1 MQPDVGVPHRR
12 RRYLVVAG
20 LLVVIVGAL
29 ATIKFAQISKLM
41 GFGKQMAAAGPPP
54 EAVGTDVATSAAWA
68 ATVTAIGSVAGV
80 QTVVVSNEVPG
91 AVLQLHFESGQ
102 QVRAGQILVEL
113 DAATERAQLRAAQA
127 RRDNAE
133 ITARRSRELVAK
145 EAIPQATL
153 DADESAARA
162 AEADVAAMQ
171 AQIEKKLVRA
181 PFAGRLGIRAVNRGQ
196 YLAPGTM
203 ITTLDSIDG
212 VYVDFSLPQEQ
223 LAVVRVGMPVR
234 ISVRGS
240 SQPLEGTIH
249 VVDPTVD
256 AASRNLRLRADVLEP
271 AGRVLRP
278 GMFVN
283 VAVVLPAR
291 RPFVVVPAT
300 AIVHASY
307 GDSVFVVED
316 KPPGA
321 PGMRMTPDFRPVK
334 IVRQQIVRVGPA
346 RGDFVAITEGVRE
359 GQAVVVAGAFKLRNG
374 SPVIV
379 DNAVKPTASLEPRLE
394 NR

>member
-1 MQPDVGVPHRR
+1 VHANRGVPHRR

-29 ATIKFAQISKLM
+29 ATIKFAQIATLM

-54 EAVGTDVATSAAWA
+54 EAVGTDVATSAAWE
-68 ATVTAIGSVAGV
+68 ATVTAVGSVAGV
-80 QTVVVSNEVPG
+80 QSVVVANEVPG
-91 AVLQLHFESGQ
+91 TVLQLHFESGQ
-102 QVRAGQILVEL
+102 QVRAGKILVEL
-113 DAATERAQLRAAQA
+113 DAAAERAQLRAAEA

-133 ITARRSRELVAK
+133 ITAKRSRELVAK

-153 DADESAARA
+153 DADASAARA

-171 AQIEKKLVRA
+171 AAIDKKLVRA
-181 PFAGRLGIRAVNRGQ
+181 PFAGRLGIRAINRGQ
-196 YLAPGTM
+196 YLAPGTT
-203 ITTLDSIDG
+203 ITTLDSTG
-212 VYVDFSLPQEQ
+212 GAYVDFTLPQEQ
-223 LAVVRVGMPVR
+223 LGVVHVGMPVR
-234 ISVRGS
+234 ITVRGAS
-240 SQPLEGTIH
+240 KPLTGTVH
-249 VVDPTVD
+249 AVDPTID
-256 AASRNLRLRADVLEP
+256 AVSRSIRLRADVTEP
-271 AGRVLRP
+271 GAHLLRP

-291 RPFVVVPAT
+291 RPFVIVPVT
-300 AIVHASY
+300 AVVHASY
-307 GDSVFVVED
+307 GDSIFVVED

-321 PGMRMTPDFRPVK
+321 PGMRITPDFKPVK
-334 IVRQQIVRVGPA
+334 VVRQQIVRVGPA

-374 SPVIV
+374 SPIVV
-379 DNAVKPTASLEPRLE
+379 DNAVKPTASLEPRPE